1 METDRSGG
9 GGGLLGGLDFSAPAS
24 AAPVAAAADDSTG
37 GGMLGGFDFSTMGA
51 GARTDDPHCVCK
63 SQSCMFSTEEAMS
76 VAAETTQAEPEP
88 ESERALVR

>member
-9 GGGLLGGLDFSAPAS
+9 GGGGLGGLDFSAPPAS

-37 GGMLGGFDFSTMGA
+37 GGMLGGFDFGTMGA

-76 VAAETTQAEPEP
+76 VAEKTQAEPEP
-88 ESERALVR
+88 ESERAPV